1 MIGKATNE
9 QIEAWKKQHKD
20 VFEIVVEDS
29 VGYLRKPDR
38 ATMKAITSIANSD
51 PVRGNEV
58 LLKNCWLGGDESIQT
73 DDEKFFSVCPQLSR
87 LMEIKEAELKK
98 L

>member
-1 MIGKATNE
+1 MIGKATKE

-20 VFEIVVEDS
+20 VFEIVVTDS
-29 VGYLRKPDR
+29 VCYLRKPDR
-38 ATMKAITSIANSD
+38 ATMKAITSITSSD
-51 PVRGNEV
+51 PVRANEV

-73 DDEKFFSVCPQLSR
+73 DDEKFFSVCPLLSR